1 MGLFD
6 SIVGQ
11 VSSALSNSNNN
22 NHNPD
27 GLMGTIIGL
36 INNPETGGIQGLIDT
51 FKEKG
56 LGDTFASWIGTGQ
69 NLPVSN
75 EQIQA
80 VLGSEQVQSIA
91 QKLGISSA
99 DASSGIANLLPQV
112 IDKLTPNGQFP
123 TGDILEQGIELLK
136 GFGKQD

>member
-1 MGLFD
+1 MGFFD

-11 VSSALSNSNNN
+11 VSSALSNSDNN
-22 NHNPD
+22 NHNPG
-27 GLMGTIIGL
+27 GLMGTIVGL
-36 INNPETGGIQGLIDT
+36 INNPETGGIQGLINT

-56 LGDTFASWIGTGQ
+56 LGDTVTSWIGTGQ
-69 NLPVSN
+69 NLPISN
-75 EQIQA
+75 EQVQA

-91 QKLGISSA
+91 QKLGLSSA

-112 IDKLTPNGQFP
+112 IDKLTPNGQLP
-123 TGDILEQGIELLK
+123 EGGVLEKGMELLQ